1 MTKMTTRWKYTFATY
16 ATVVG
21 IWVVYALLTFF
32 APDTA
37 SSAHFDMHGARR
49 VIIDLTI
56 LIPVHLIWLL
66 AAYGVTTFKS
76 YAIMLKGTKEGTGIN
91 LIADGLLVTLTY
103 FIVTSIYSS
112 IMPYLI
118 HYQYYDSL
126 AVIRDHLAPL
136 FSLVAFFLLYRGSSL
151 LRQVTPFSTWTT
163 GTIWALVGYAVFV
176 AAFVFDFATTAT
188 GGGPTRSSVDIL
200 PHEILLVTLILPYV
214 IAWFLGVLA
223 CINIVK
229 YASHVKGK
237 LYRKALRDLVLGISG
252 IAIFVIVIQLI
263 GFANRYFS
271 NWSLGP
277 ILAILYAL
285 IILYGIGFVFVASGA
300 KKLARIEA
308 VQ

>member
-1 MTKMTTRWKYTFATY
+1 MTKKWKYQVTTY
-16 ATVVG
+16 VAVVSVW
-21 IWVVYALLTFF
+21 IVYALLTFF

-37 SSAHFDMHGARR
+37 SSAHFNMHGAER
-49 VIIDLTI
+49 VLIDLTI
-56 LIPVHLIWLL
+56 LLPVHLIWLL
-66 AAYGVTTFKS
+66 ATYGVTTFKNYS
-76 YAIMLKGTKEGTGIN
+76 IMLKGSKEGAGID

-103 FIVTSIYSS
+103 FVVSSLYSS
-112 IMPYLI
+112 VMPYLI
-118 HYQYYDSL
+118 HYQHYDAL

-163 GTIWALVGYAVFV
+163 GTIWMLVGYGVFV

-188 GGGPTRSSVDIL
+188 GGGPTRTSIDIL
-200 PHEILLVTLILPYV
+200 PHEVLLITLILPYV

-223 CINIVK
+223 CINIAK
-229 YASHVKGK
+229 YANHVKGS

-271 NWSLGP
+271 DWTLTP

-285 IILYGIGFVFVASGA
+285 IILYGLGFVFVASGA
-300 KKLARIEA
+300 KKLAHIEA
-308 VQ
+308 VK